1 MSATGNDSRPPDPHS
16 TEPQQGGPHST
27 EPQQGGPQSTE
38 PQQAGPQSTEPLR
51 ADRPRR
57 GMAIELQR
65 TLDSAGSGVARSAA
79 ADLAQGVGRAAA
91 IFVATVLAALV
102 LAAPLIIAAGSD
114 PFTAYGA
121 LYDGSLG
128 GQRPIAETL
137 VSMTPLLFG
146 GLAVAIAFQA
156 GLFNIGVEGQLVA
169 GGIAAGVVAIKVS
182 TWAPAHVLLSLL
194 AGAAAGGLWA
204 LVPAA
209 LKAWR
214 GVHEVITTI
223 MMNFV
228 AFSVS
233 QFLVK
238 PGGALVGE
246 IPTGTEPVQS
256 TAELPRIWH
265 PTRLHMGIVVAL
277 IVAGACWYFI
287 YRTPGGYR
295 FRLVG
300 ANPVAARFNGISSNR
315 VIVEAMLLSGALG
328 GLTGAVEVLGTHR
341 RYLDSFSPGYGFDS
355 IAVALLGALHPV
367 GVAAASFFFGLL
379 RAGSTQLQLEA
390 GITRD
395 MITVISGLVVAC
407 VAARLLLSR
416 RAARLGQGD

>member
-1 MSATGNDSRPPDPHS
+1 MTDTGQDPRPDEAQSEEQSA
-16 TEPQQGGPHST
+16 
-27 EPQQGGPQSTE
+27 
-38 PQQAGPQSTEPLR
+38 
-51 ADRPRR
+51 ADAKPAPGPRR
-57 GMAIELQR
+57 GMPVELQR
-65 TLDSAGSGVARSAA
+65 TLDSAGSVVARAAA

-114 PFTAYGA
+114 PMTAYTA
-121 LYDGSLG
+121 LYNGSLG
-128 GQRPIAETL
+128 GQRPFTETL

-169 GGIAAGVVAIKVS
+169 GGLAAGVVGIKMT
-182 TWAPAHVLLSLL
+182 TWAPVHVLLALL
-194 AGAAAGGLWA
+194 AGAAAGALWA

-233 QFLVK
+233 RFLVK
-238 PGGALVGE
+238 PGGALEGE
-246 IPTGTEPVQS
+246 IPTGTEPVES
-256 TAELPRIWH
+256 TAELPRIWD
-265 PTRLHMGIVVAL
+265 PTRLHFGIIVGL

-315 VIVEAMLLSGALG
+315 VIVEAMMLSGALG

-341 RYLDSFSPGYGFDS
+341 RFLDSFSPGYGFDS

-367 GVAAASFFFGLL
+367 GVAAAVVLL
-379 RAGSTQLQLEA
+379 RAAA
-390 GITRD
+390 GRLDPAPARGRHHPRHDHRD
-395 MITVISGLVVAC
+395 LGPGGGLCGRPPAAVAPSRP
-407 VAARLLLSR
+407 ARPGGRAGGRDPVGPGGLSR
-416 RAARLGQGD
+416 CPRCSRSST

>member
-1 MSATGNDSRPPDPHS
+1 MTATGNDPGSGAR
-16 TEPQQGGPHST
+16 GG
-27 EPQQGGPQSTE
+27 GGPQEGAPGSGAE
-38 PQQAGPQSTEPLR
+38 G
-51 ADRPRR
+51 DGGRR
-57 GMAIELQR
+57 TGAITELQR
-65 TLDSAGSGVARSAA
+65 TLDSAGSTVSQAVAG
-79 ADLAQGVGRAAA
+79 DLGQGVGRAVA

-102 LAAPLIIAAGSD
+102 LAAPLIIVAGSD

-128 GQRPIAETL
+128 GQRPFAETL

-169 GGIAAGVVAIKVS
+169 GGLAAGVVGIKVS
-182 TWAPAHVLLSLL
+182 TWAPAHVLIALL
-194 AGAAAGGLWA
+194 AGAAAGALWA

-228 AFSVS
+228 GFSVS
-233 QFLVK
+233 RFLVK
-238 PGGALVGE
+238 PGGALEGE
-246 IPTGTEPVQS
+246 IPTGTEPIES
-256 TAELPRIWH
+256 TAELPRIWD
-265 PTRLHMGIVVAL
+265 PTRLHFGIVVAL
-277 IVAGACWYFI
+277 MVAGACWYFL

-300 ANPVAARFNGISSNR
+300 ANPVAARFNGISSSR

>member
-1 MSATGNDSRPPDPHS
+1 MTATGDDPRPDGTP
-16 TEPQQGGPHST
+16 TA
-27 EPQQGGPQSTE
+27 
-38 PQQAGPQSTEPLR
+38 AGPQPDAGRSPD
-51 ADRPRR
+51 AGPRR
-57 GMAIELQR
+57 AMTAELQR
-65 TLDSAGSGVARSAA
+65 TLDSAGSAVARAA
-79 ADLAQGVGRAAA
+79 ATDLAQGAGRAAL

-114 PFTAYGA
+114 PVTAYGA
-121 LYDGSLG
+121 LYEGSLG
-128 GQRPIAETL
+128 GQRPFAETL

-169 GGIAAGVVAIKVS
+169 GGIAAGVIGVKVS
-182 TWAPAHVLLSLL
+182 MWAPAHVLVALL
-194 AGAAAGGLWA
+194 AGAAAGALWA

-238 PGGALVGE
+238 PGGVLTGE
-246 IPTGTEPVQS
+246 IPTGTEPVES
-256 TAELPRIWH
+256 TAELPRIWE
-265 PTRLHMGIVVAL
+265 PTRLHFGIIVAL
-277 IVAGACWYFI
+277 IVAGLCWYFI

-315 VIVEAMLLSGALG
+315 VIVEAMLLSGSLG

-341 RYLDSFSPGYGFDS
+341 RFLDAFSPGYGFDS

-390 GITRD
+390 DITRD

-416 RAARLGQGD
+416 RAARLGEATRLGQGD